1 MKDPFSLSEERP
13 KEADEEKASRD
24 LSWSHVMRSSD
35 GVLVL
40 REVLSWCGVY
50 RTSFVPGAT
59 DATAYREGMRS
70 VGLRLLARMT
80 DADSASVLDVLRPQD
95 AAGRVQ

>member
-1 MKDPFSLSEERP
+1 MDEERP
-13 KEADEEKASRD
+13 KESDEEKASRD
-24 LSWSHVMRSSD
+24 LAWSHVMRSPD

-40 REVLSWCGVY
+40 REVLSWCGIY

-70 VGLRLLARMT
+70 VGLRLMARMT
-80 DADSASVLDVLRPQD
+80 DADGGAVLDVLQPQES
-95 AAGRVQ
+95 AGRNR